1 MPPQKAG
8 LHLAVLTGYLTV
20 AMAFVWPLPLHLG
33 TALLGPVSG
42 DTGVY
47 VWNLWVFRHEIVA
60 HSHFPFLTL
69 EVLPLGP
76 AVPLTLHNYTTAA
89 NLVAFFLQPIMGTVA
104 AFNALGILSPV
115 LAAYMMFLLA
125 RRLTGD
131 GSASWVAGL
140 AFGFCPFLNARAMA
154 HFSLV
159 QAAPL
164 PLFVLL
170 FDRLRM
176 KPTVPMA
183 AATGATVAWAF
194 LSDPYYAV
202 YCLLIAAV
210 VLLSAMVNVRLP
222 HGEARPRLRWNVA
235 LDLALVCLAGLII
248 GIVIRGGGR
257 LDVFGIRLSMTRL
270 YNPVM
275 AATVLVLVRLA
286 LWLRPRF
293 SWASTPMPLRAVVTI
308 GLTCAVILT
317 PVLSAMGS
325 RLGERSSW
333 VSPPVLWRSSAP
345 GLDLLAFFLPNPLHP
360 FVAGA
365 FDAGLRSSP
374 GGLVENVASVPWT
387 AILIIA
393 FGIALAGTRLPRRWV
408 IWTVFFVLLAMG
420 PFITIGGVMTYVP
433 TPWTL
438 VRYLPVVGAARMP
451 QRVAILVMLG
461 VAVLAAHA
469 LRDLRARTKRPWMLT
484 AGATVVLLFETL
496 PAPRTLHS
504 AAVPSVY
511 RIIADDPRHVRVLN
525 LPFGLRDGLGS
536 HGNTTAAW
544 QYYQTVHEKPIMGG
558 YLSRLPK
565 NRVARYRARR
575 VMSVLMDLSEGL
587 PLAPARLERA
597 ILRARENRAEHNIG
611 YVVMDSSR
619 CSPELTAFAERAF
632 DLAFVAADGPFRLYR
647 AWASSPPP
655 QPVDQQD
662 RSPAR

>member
-1 MPPQKAG
+1 MPTTKVG
-8 LHLAVLTGYLTV
+8 LHLAVLTGYLCV
-20 AMAFVWPLPLHLG
+20 ALVFSWPLPLHLG
-33 TALLGPVSG
+33 TTLLGPVSG

-47 VWNLWVFRHEIVA
+47 VWNLWVFRHEIVTHA
-60 HSHFPFLTL
+60 NFPFLTM
-69 EVLPLGP
+69 EVMPLGP

-89 NLVAFFLQPIMGTVA
+89 NIVAFVLQPLVGTVA
-104 AFNALGILSPV
+104 AFNALGIVSAV
-115 LAAYMMFLLA
+115 FAAYMMFLLA

-131 GSASWVAGL
+131 GSAAWVAGL

-170 FDRLRM
+170 FERLQTR
-176 KPTVPMA
+176 PAVPMA

-210 VLLSAMVNVRLP
+210 MLVSAMLNVHVIRRDAS
-222 HGEARPRLRWNVA
+222 ERLRWNVA
-235 LDLALVCLAGLII
+235 LDLALVCLAGLIV
-248 GIVIRGGGR
+248 GIVIRGGGT
-257 LDVFGIRLSMTRL
+257 LDVFGIRVSMTRL

-275 AATVLVLVRLA
+275 AATILVLVRLA
-286 LWLRPRF
+286 LWLRPKF
-293 SWASTPMPLRAVVTI
+293 SWVSTVVPVRVVVTV
-308 GLTCAVILT
+308 GLTCAVIVA
-317 PVLSAMGS
+317 PVLGAMGS
-325 RLGERSSW
+325 RLRERSSW

-345 GLDLLAFFLPNPLHP
+345 GLDLLTFFLPNPLHP
-360 FVAGA
+360 LVAGA

-374 GGLVENVASVPWT
+374 GGFVENVASIPWT
-387 AILIIA
+387 VVLIIA
-393 FGIALAGTRLPRRWV
+393 LGIAVVGTRLPRRWV
-408 IWTVFFVLLAMG
+408 IWTVFFTLLALG
-420 PFITIGGVMTYVP
+420 PFVTIGGVMTYIP
-433 TPWTL
+433 TPWSL
-438 VRYLPVVGAARMP
+438 VRYVPVVGAARMP

-461 VAVLAAHA
+461 MAVLAAYA
-469 LRDLRARTKRPWMLT
+469 LRDLRSRTKRPWIIT
-484 AGATVVLLFETL
+484 VAATVVLLFETL

-511 RIIADDPRHVRVLN
+511 RIIAADPRDVRVLD
-525 LPFGLRDGLGS
+525 LPFGLRDGLS
-536 HGNTTAAW
+536 SYGNATAAS
-544 QYYQTVHEKPIMGG
+544 QFYQTVHEKPIMGG

-575 VMSVLMDLSEGL
+575 VMRVLMDLSEGR
-587 PLAPARLERA
+587 PVAPARLERA
-597 ILRARENRAEHNIG
+597 ILRARENRVEHNIG

-647 AWASSPPP
+647 AWASSAAQTPYP
-655 QPVDQQD
+655 
-662 RSPAR
+662 RR